1 MQRSKESAIR
11 WAIAFGLAAA
21 VSVPAAA
28 QLAPPVPRAPVA
40 QIPPR
45 PAATTP
51 APPAPAPRPVAA
63 APQDTT
69 IGNAPSMTTA
79 TYGDWVVRCS
89 QQTEGR
95 LCEAAQTLFV
105 QGQPNPVAL
114 IAVGR
119 EKPTEPIRLVVQLPV
134 NVTFAGRLKITLKEG
149 APTIDLNIERCVPAG
164 CFAVMQPADEALRQL
179 RAHTEPARMAY
190 KDAAQHDVAWPF
202 SLRGLPQALDALAKG
217 G

>member
-1 MQRSKESAIR
+1 M
-11 WAIAFGLAAA
+11 
-21 VSVPAAA
+21 
-28 QLAPPVPRAPVA
+28 
-40 QIPPR
+40 
-45 PAATTP
+45 
-51 APPAPAPRPVAA
+51 AA

-89 QQTEGR
+89 QRTEGR

-105 QGQPNPVAL
+105 QGQPNPVAQ

-149 APTIDLNIERCVPAG
+149 APTIDLNIERCIPAG
-164 CFAVMQPADEALRQL
+164 CFAEMQPADDALRQL
-179 RAHTEPARMAY
+179 RAYTEPAHMAY
-190 KDAAQHDVAWPF
+190 KDAGQHDVSWPF

>member
-1 MQRSKESAIR
+1 M
-11 WAIAFGLAAA
+11 
-21 VSVPAAA
+21 
-28 QLAPPVPRAPVA
+28 
-40 QIPPR
+40 
-45 PAATTP
+45 
-51 APPAPAPRPVAA
+51 AA

-119 EKPTEPIRLVVQLPV
+119 EKSTEPLRLVVQLPV
-134 NVTFAGRLKITLKEG
+134 NVTFAGRLKITVKEG

-164 CFAVMQPADEALRQL
+164 CFAVMQPADDALRQL
-179 RAHTEPARMAY
+179 RAQTDPGRISY
-190 KDAAQHDVAWPF
+190 KDAGQHDVAWPF
-202 SLRGLPQALDALAKG
+202 SLRGLAQALDALAKG